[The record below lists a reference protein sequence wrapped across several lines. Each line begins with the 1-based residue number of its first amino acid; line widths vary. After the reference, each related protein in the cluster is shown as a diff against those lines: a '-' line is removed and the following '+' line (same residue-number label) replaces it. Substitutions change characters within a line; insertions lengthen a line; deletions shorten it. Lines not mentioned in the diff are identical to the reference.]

1 MTTSERVLSRLCAYC
16 GHQRTDHDARWN
28 CHNAEPCLCKM
39 GHPDEAP
46 RVPSMR
52 RAFGCS
58 ALAAVP
64 TALVIAAIWATDW
77 RLALIG
83 VVVALVVAAILGVIE
98 GLDS

>member
-39 GHPDEAP
+39 GHPDEPPKA
-46 RVPSMR
+46 SMG

-58 ALAAVP
+58 AVALIP
-64 TALVIAAIWATDW
+64 TSLVAAAIWFTDW